1 MNKSQKTLPTT
12 APHQQD
18 PPVAGKNR
26 RSFLN
31 RLWSFLGIIALI
43 ELGWLGGSILK
54 RANSK
59 NATKVKDNFIA
70 AGQAENFA
78 ENSVTAVPEGQ
89 FYLARQEDGSF
100 LALSRT
106 CTHLGCSVPWDEKTQ
121 KFICPC
127 HGSSF
132 DIAGRVLTPPATR
145 GLDSYPLRIENG
157 TILVNIAKP
166 QKMTDSNQSRSV
178 QL

>member
-1 MNKSQKTLPTT
+1 MNKSKKPLPT
-12 APHQQD
+12 APQQPD
-18 PPVAGKNR
+18 PHITGKNR

-43 ELGWLGGSILK
+43 ELVWMGGSILK
-54 RANSK
+54 RSK
-59 NATKVKDNFIA
+59 SPKATKVKDNFIA

-78 ENSVTAVPEGQ
+78 ANSVTAVPAGQ
-89 FYLARQEDGSF
+89 FYLTRQGDGSF

-106 CTHLGCSVPWDEKTQ
+106 CTHLGCSVPWDEKAR

-132 DIAGRVLTPPATR
+132 DIAGRALTPPATR

-166 QKMTDSNQSRSV
+166 EKMTDSNQPRSV